1 MGVWVLQN
9 KELPD
14 TETCQALLDRILSS
28 SQLKRSTRMRD
39 LLAYVGRRALEDG
52 CEQLHEQEIG
62 TEVFG
67 RPAGYDTSV
76 DNIVRVNATELRKRI
91 DAYFESPD
99 GRDETLAMEIPRG
112 SYIPVF
118 RYRPVESPMAEV
130 PPPVPAIIQELAPDP
145 VSIAPIMADPLKQD
159 PPRTRRWA
167 WLTGAVAAGIAVLA
181 LAAVCV
187 HLWMQNRAMHEQLN
201 PWQSEPAVASLW
213 TGFLTANSNTDLVLP
228 DTGFGV
234 LQTISNRYFSLQEY
248 LNRSYVNKIDQSNL
262 DPQVRSALAKLSAR
276 PMISWGGFS
285 MAQRLASMQ
294 PLGKRIHLYFARNY
308 MPALFN
314 RDNVILFGTRRSN
327 PWMQLFENRLA
338 FVVERN
344 PNLTGNASPET
355 PEAVVADH
363 APASGEQPIYVPSG
377 GVGYCTAA
385 YLPNPQHTGR
395 VVLIEGTSSEA
406 AQGCGEFLLS
416 EPSLSTLQ
424 AKLGTAE
431 HPYFQVLLRT
441 SQLIDTPIGATVVA
455 YRSFP
460 NLR

>member
-14 TETCQALLDRILSS
+14 TETCQALLDRILAS

-39 LLAYVGRRALEDG
+39 LLAYVGRRALEDE

-91 DAYFESPD
+91 DAYFESPE
-99 GRDETLAMEIPRG
+99 GRDELLTMEIPRG

-118 RYRPVESPMAEV
+118 RYRPVESPMAAV
-130 PPPVPAIIQELAPDP
+130 PPEPALIQDPAPEPHPANIVPIVP
-145 VSIAPIMADPLKQD
+145 D

-167 WLTGAVAAGIAVLA
+167 WVAGAVAAGIALLV

-187 HLWMQNRAMHEQLN
+187 HLWMQNRAMHEQLY
-201 PWQSEPAVASLW
+201 PWQNEPAVASLW

-248 LNRSYVNKIDQSNL
+248 LNRSYVNKIEQSNL
-262 DPQVRSALAKLSAR
+262 DPQVRTALATLSAR

-285 MAQRLASMQ
+285 MAQHLATMQ

-314 RDNVILFGTRRSN
+314 RDNVILFGTRKSN
-327 PWMQLFENRLA
+327 PWMQVFESRLA

-344 PNLTGNASPET
+344 PNLDANAPPGT
-355 PEAVVADH
+355 PQAVVANH
-363 APASGEQPIYVPSG
+363 APASGEQAVYTPAG
-377 GVGYCTAA
+377 AVGYCTAA

-395 VVLIEGTSSEA
+395 VMLIEGTNPEA
-406 AQGCGEFLLS
+406 AQGCGEFMLS
-416 EPSLSTLQ
+416 EPSLSALQ
-424 AKLGTAE
+424 QKLGTAE

-460 NLR
+460 DLH